1 MVSSSWTLHPLLLV
15 TWNTTPHTQQKGQK
29 PIKKPATMSY
39 LKKCSIGSHA
49 VITQREVPDADLE
62 QTAELTNHEP
72 PSIRWYVGFCDCQI
86 EVSEHLHNL
95 QQDAMPVATVHLDN
109 RTATMTKLR
118 TFEEGPILELLGHQR
133 TKTQR
138 AAQEH
143 TRQLRRKKER
153 TLRPPN
159 RP

>member
-1 MVSSSWTLHPLLLV
+1 
-15 TWNTTPHTQQKGQK
+15 
-29 PIKKPATMSY
+29 
-39 LKKCSIGSHA
+39 
-49 VITQREVPDADLE
+49 
-62 QTAELTNHEP
+62 
-72 PSIRWYVGFCDCQI
+72 
-86 EVSEHLHNL
+86 LHNL